1 MIVFVGAAGL
11 SIYLPRAYFS
21 HQDIP
26 AGPITVSY
34 ASTKESLTQTQTF
47 EKLITPETPVSA
59 ITVTETGYFDT
70 QDIPAACHTEQNL
83 HFMELLNVVREG
95 GETYSAAIEFEVIPD
110 ADFEK

>member
-11 SIYLPRAYFS
+11 SIYLPRAYFL

-34 ASTKESLTQTQTF
+34 ASTKESLTQTQT
-47 EKLITPETPVSA
+47 ETPVSA

-70 QDIPAACHTEQNL
+70 QNIPAACYTEQNL

-95 GETYSAAIEFEVIPD
+95 GDVQRRD
-110 ADFEK
+110 